1 MSSDSQFHN
10 IDPESLKNISVQ
22 AITQQHNSALD
33 TADYNTPVPTTDQ
46 SVPHFVVI
54 NPKLMEIIDNKL
66 DPRRNTLIERY
77 RGRIG
82 GC

>member
-10 IDPESLKNISVQ
+10 IDPESLKNISVEV
-22 AITQQHNSALD
+22 ITQQHNPALD
-33 TADYNTPVPTTDQ
+33 TADYNIPVPTTDQ
-46 SVPHFVVI
+46 TIPHQVVVNAKFI
-54 NPKLMEIIDNKL
+54 EIIDNKL